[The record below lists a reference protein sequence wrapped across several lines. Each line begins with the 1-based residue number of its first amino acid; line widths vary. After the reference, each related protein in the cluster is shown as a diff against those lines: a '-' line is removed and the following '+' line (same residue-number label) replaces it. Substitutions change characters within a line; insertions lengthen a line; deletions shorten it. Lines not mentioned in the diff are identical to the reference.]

1 MKEKIKKR
9 LQNIVLDI
17 VALKEIIKTGY
28 EMYKQERKRRFGK
41 KDKK

>member
-17 VALKEIIKTGY
+17 VAVKEIIKTGY
-28 EMYKQERKRRFGK
+28 EMYKQERKQRFGL

>member
-17 VALKEIIKTGY
+17 VAVKEIIVTGY
-28 EMYKQERKRRFGK
+28 TVYKAERKAKYGK
-41 KDKK
+41 NKEK